1 MTTPLDERLE
11 AFSVEMNGRFLRA
24 VRGRRTTADRGPLY
38 RRYAELSNTQTLRLL
53 ADELA
58 GGTGD
63 PAEELRRLRSFAAR
77 LFIDRH
83 SEPARLRLNRAVAVA
98 RIAWDDDEL
107 GLEAA
112 RRCLGELE
120 HAADRRRLGGRIATA
135 ARALQPA
142 FRAYWEERH
151 RAAELLGCSDYA
163 ACGAAFAELEL
174 DRWASLAAELLEQT
188 DDIFTAALARGLN
201 NAGLTPASCTWW
213 DTARFLSG
221 RHLAARFA
229 APPLRGAVGD
239 WLADWGLELPPGL
252 QLQQTAADVPAC
264 CIPLRIPGEVYLL
277 SPAGDGYS
285 AHRELLHE
293 LGHGLQLAYTNPR
306 LSTVLRLLGDRA
318 VGEAAALLLENLLG
332 DSRWLRR
339 YLSATDDSVAR
350 WTRLHDLLLLRR
362 HCALLRCELT
372 FHRKPGNPAVTSHC
386 TALLQTAAGLPP
398 EPVPLAALVSTDFAP
413 LQYLRGRLLAAHLNT
428 FLRREYDE
436 DWFRNPR
443 ARDCLRDLWAMGQKP
458 RAVEV
463 ARLCGRVDLDSSD
476 LLAQLSTAPLG

>member
-38 RRYAELSNTQTLRLL
+38 RRYAELSNTQILRLL
-53 ADELA
+53 EDELA

-63 PAEELRRLRSFAAR
+63 AAEELRRLRSFTAR

-83 SEPARLRLNRAVAVA
+83 SEPARLRLNRAVAQTH
-98 RIAWDDDEL
+98 IPWDGDEL
-107 GLEAA
+107 SLQRAG
-112 RRCLGELE
+112 RRLGELE
-120 HAADRRRLGGRIATA
+120 HAADRRRLGGRIAAA
-135 ARALQPA
+135 ARKLQPA
-142 FRAYWEERH
+142 YRAYWEQRH
-151 RAAELLGCSDYA
+151 STAKQLGCSDYA

-188 DDIFTAALARGLN
+188 GDLFSAALARGLS
-201 NAGLTPASCTWW
+201 NAGFTTASSAWW
-213 DTARFLSG
+213 DTARFLGG

-239 WLADWGLELPPGL
+239 WLADWELELPPGL
-252 QLQQTAADVPAC
+252 QLHQAAADVPAC
-264 CIPLRIPGEVYLL
+264 CIPLRIPGEVHLL
-277 SPAGDGYS
+277 SPAGDGYT

-293 LGHGLQLAYTNPR
+293 LGHGLQSAYSSPR
-306 LSTVLRLLGDRA
+306 LSTALRLLGDRA
-318 VGEAAALLLENLLG
+318 VGEAAAFLLENLLG

-339 YLSATDDSVAR
+339 YLSTTDDAVAR
-350 WTRLHDLLLLRR
+350 WARLHDLLLLRR

-372 FHRKPGNPAVTSHC
+372 FHREPDNPALTSHC
-386 TALLQTAAGLPP
+386 TALLQSATGLPP
-398 EPVPLAALVSTDFAP
+398 EPLPLAALVSTDFAP
-413 LQYLRGRLLAAHLNT
+413 LYYLRGRLLAAQLT
-428 FLRREYDE
+428 AFLCREYDE

-443 ARDCLRDLWAMGQKP
+443 ARDCLLDLWAMGQKP